1 MENRVANEVL
11 SERITKFYLMHRSVL
26 KSLMKV
32 GKMPLAQYHILSL
45 LAEYDN
51 MRMGEI
57 SQMMAISRPNLTPL
71 VDKLVALGYVQ
82 RTADDKDR
90 RVTYISITEKGE
102 QALVDE
108 RGLILESVSHFTDRL
123 SDADCAKL
131 SEALEMLNEIAF
143 HMTALK

>member
-45 LAEYDN
+45 LAEDHN

-57 SQMMAISRPNLTPL
+57 SQLMAISRPNLTPL
-71 VDKLVALGYVQ
+71 VDKLVSLGYVQ
-82 RTADDKDR
+82 RTTDERDR
-90 RVTYISITEKGE
+90 RVTYISTTPAGE
-102 QALVDE
+102 QALIDE
-108 RGLILESVSHFTDRL
+108 RGMILESVSHFTDRL
-123 SDADCAKL
+123 SPEDCERL
-131 SEALEMLNEIAF
+131 CDALEMLNEIAL
-143 HMTALK
+143 HMTNVK

>member
-45 LAEYDN
+45 LAEDHN

-57 SQMMAISRPNLTPL
+57 SQLRAR
-71 VDKLVALGYVQ
+71 
-82 RTADDKDR
+82 
-90 RVTYISITEKGE
+90 
-102 QALVDE
+102 
-108 RGLILESVSHFTDRL
+108 
-123 SDADCAKL
+123 
-131 SEALEMLNEIAF
+131 
-143 HMTALK
+143 